1 MEVMAYLLRKAEQC
15 RRLAAEFLNQD
26 DPAVKNLIA
35 LAADFR
41 LGGRVKCGAL
51 DHAESFWNGLSSNL
65 RPCPGHSC
73 FVCDLFAERVAASF
87 KFGDQVF

>member
-35 LAADFR
+35 LAADFEAR
-41 LGGRVKCGAL
+41 AQRHANQLRTTPDIDGA
-51 DHAESFWNGLSSNL
+51 E
-65 RPCPGHSC
+65 
-73 FVCDLFAERVAASF
+73 
-87 KFGDQVF
+87 

>member
-35 LAADFR
+35 LAVESEAR
-41 LGGRVKCGAL
+41 AQR
-51 DHAESFWNGLSSNL
+51 HANHRRTTLEID
-65 RPCPGHSC
+65 GH
-73 FVCDLFAERVAASF
+73 
-87 KFGDQVF
+87 QQ